1 MATLIKFLVTGVA
14 EMLRKVIAI
23 VFISMFSMIS
33 LNTLAASAE
42 PTKNLKNLSTISGD
56 FSRKVVQADVGPT
69 DNQEVKIAQENNVKN
84 ESAGPSLWLLTVG
97 LLGFVMLS
105 NRSGV

>member
-1 MATLIKFLVTGVA
+1 MPYCYTGVIPNYSHQ
-14 EMLRKVIAI
+14 E
-23 VFISMFSMIS
+23 F
-33 LNTLAASAE
+33 N
-42 PTKNLKNLSTISGD
+42 G
-56 FSRKVVQADVGPT
+56 KVVQADVGPT